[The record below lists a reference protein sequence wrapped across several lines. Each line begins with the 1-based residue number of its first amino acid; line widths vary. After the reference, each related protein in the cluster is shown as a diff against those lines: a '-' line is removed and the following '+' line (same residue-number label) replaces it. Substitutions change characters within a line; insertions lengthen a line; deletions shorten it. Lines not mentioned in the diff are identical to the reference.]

1 MNTDWTKTLQLL
13 LNYQADIDFQVK
25 QIYFGNPDVF
35 ALLMSITFI
44 KFVP

>member
-1 MNTDWTKTLQLL
+1 MSTDWTKILQQI
-13 LNYQADIDFQVK
+13 LNYQADIDFQAK